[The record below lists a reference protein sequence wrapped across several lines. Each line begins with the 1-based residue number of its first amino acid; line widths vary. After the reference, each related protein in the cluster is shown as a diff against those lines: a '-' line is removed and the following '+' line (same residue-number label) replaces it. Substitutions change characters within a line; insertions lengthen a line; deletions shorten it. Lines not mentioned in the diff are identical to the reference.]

1 MPKVVPGY
9 KEAAKTRIMEAA
21 LDSFLRKGFDAST
34 MDEVAKRVGV
44 SKAAIYRYFRSK
56 DALLEEL
63 IRGGQRQL
71 RRLLGEAFEGRTLE
85 GGLDILIAS
94 IDQMYGKWNDLIFEW
109 FAQACRD
116 VRLRKLLKEDG
127 EKDIETVTEF
137 LVKLRKKGV
146 LRTRTDPRVLAQIME
161 TAFIGAWIR
170 LAMGH
175 DRADVASS
183 LQNLASLLEHRR

>member
-9 KEAAKTRIMEAA
+9 KEAAKARIMEAA
-21 LDSFLRKGFDAST
+21 LDSFMRKGFDAST
-34 MDEVAKRVGV
+34 MDEVAERVGV
-44 SKAAIYRYFRSK
+44 SKAAIYRYFRGK

-71 RRLLGEAFEGRTLE
+71 RRFLGEAFEGHTLE
-85 GGLDILIAS
+85 EGLDILIES
-94 IDQMYGKWNDLIFEW
+94 IDRMYGKWNDLIFEW
-109 FAQACRD
+109 FAQAYRD
-116 VRLRKLLKEDG
+116 ERLRKLLKEDG

-137 LVKLRKKGV
+137 LVDLRKKGV
-146 LRTRTDPRVLAQIME
+146 LRTRTDPRILAQIME

-175 DRADVASS
+175 DRADVTRS
-183 LQNLASLLEHRR
+183 LQDLASLVQRQR

>member
-85 GGLDILIAS
+85 AGLDILIAS

-116 VRLRKLLKEDG
+116 ERLRKLLKEDG

>member
-116 VRLRKLLKEDG
+116 ERLRKLLKEDG